1 MIARQHSL
9 ALNAFRFRIQKSN
22 FVLEKDGKL
31 QWFLVVSI
39 ISGHENI
46 IKYLMERGASINM
59 TTDMGE
65 TTLHCAARNGM
76 ELLTL
81 QKCKF

>member
-1 MIARQHSL
+1 M
-9 ALNAFRFRIQKSN
+9 
-22 FVLEKDGKL
+22 
-31 QWFLVVSI
+31 VVSI
-39 ISGHENI
+39 IPGHENI

-81 QKCKF
+81 KTSIF